1 MPSAEYRLSWR
12 TAFVAGMVLAAVLPS
27 SQRLAT
33 ECACSRAGRSPPSIM
48 TRLDACTAVC
58 SHEDAY
64 GRQRIQKRL
73 LASVLQVA
81 SAKLLFFWHLAGLAD
96 QRPSTE
102 IKVLRGLAAAILG
115 RPGAS
120 RDRFGSGAE
129 QQYPA

>member
-1 MPSAEYRLSWR
+1 M
-12 TAFVAGMVLAAVLPS
+12 AANAS
-27 SQRLAT
+27 K
-33 ECACSRAGRSPPSIM
+33 
-48 TRLDACTAVC
+48 
-58 SHEDAY
+58 
-64 GRQRIQKRL
+64 KRL

-120 RDRFGSGAE
+120 RDCFGSGAE
-129 QQYPA
+129 QQFPASAGHRNRRRATDKGR